1 MNAKI
6 VEFCGLLRENGLRV
20 SVSETMDALR
30 ALGTIGID
38 DRESVRAAL
47 RATAVKRAIDV
58 PTFEKIFD
66 LYFSGMGEVIKELT
80 EATRNSLELD
90 PAAFQKMLE
99 DLERFL
105 EEQGIELSPLA
116 RALLQADTGR
126 LEQLLREAAERGQ
139 LGDIQHNFQEG
150 KFSHALAAA
159 LGLGALSGEI
169 DGLRGALGGL
179 DPETGQR
186 FGAFLDRRLQDLTDM
201 LKSMVRQELDRQDV
215 DRRDRQGMQAL
226 AEKSFFYLTEDEMR
240 RMQEAVNKLAQRLK
254 NVVTIRRK
262 RARRGRFDSSERAS
276 DRVTRNQPDR
286 RWSDCNTLSVR
297 VVITVS
303 SQCHN

>member
-6 VEFCGLLRENGLRV
+6 VEFCGLLRQNGLRV

-58 PTFEKIFD
+58 PTFERIFD

-105 EEQGIELSPLA
+105 EEQGSSSRRSPVPSCRLTPGGWSSCCARPLSAGSSATSSTTSRRASSRTPSRPRSDWAPSRA
-116 RALLQADTGR
+116 RSTGF
-126 LEQLLREAAERGQ
+126 AAP
-139 LGDIQHNFQEG
+139 
-150 KFSHALAAA
+150 S
-159 LGLGALSGEI
+159 
-169 DGLRGALGGL
+169 
-179 DPETGQR
+179 
-186 FGAFLDRRLQDLTDM
+186 
-201 LKSMVRQELDRQDV
+201 
-215 DRRDRQGMQAL
+215 
-226 AEKSFFYLTEDEMR
+226 
-240 RMQEAVNKLAQRLK
+240 AVS
-254 NVVTIRRK
+254 IRR
-262 RARRGRFDSSERAS
+262 RAS
-276 DRVTRNQPDR
+276 G
-286 RWSDCNTLSVR
+286 SAH
-297 VVITVS
+297 S
-303 SQCHN
+303 STAACRT